1 MSVATPTLAGLP
13 RLLAGVAEHGSL
25 DLVAHLD
32 VHGPAPELPAPGRGR
47 HSALIDE
54 VEAAGLRGRGGAGYP
69 TALKMHAVTAARG
82 RRRTMVVVN
91 AAEGEPA
98 SLKDRT
104 LLESTPHLVLDGAA
118 LAARAVAAGEIVVCV
133 GEDTPEVLATVSA
146 AAAERNR
153 LRERIPMRIAAVP
166 GGYVAGQESAIVNHL
181 DGRAAKP
188 RHTPPMIFERGVGGR
203 PTLLSN
209 AETFAHVA
217 QIARHGAGWFRGLGT
232 AEHPGSTLVTL
243 GGPVVAPGVYEIGH
257 GTSLRSLVDAAG
269 GLTESLRAVL
279 IGGYSGTWIGA
290 SQAGDLTLDDGC
302 LAPHGAS
309 TGAGVVALLGE
320 SACPVAETVRVASWL
335 ADESAGQCG
344 PCIFGLDAVAG
355 RLDEWAAGLAGD
367 GREEQLRL
375 ASVIRG
381 RGACRHPDGALRFV
395 ASAIRVFAAEFA
407 DHGSRGPCGACTAAP
422 SLPLPGYERGS
433 PTPALAGAW
442 R

>member
-1 MSVATPTLAGLP
+1 MSAATPTLEGLP

-25 DLVAHLD
+25 DLIAHLD
-32 VHGPAPELPAPGRGR
+32 VHGPAPELPVPGRGR

-82 RRRTMVVVN
+82 RRRTTVVVN

-146 AAAERNR
+146 AAAERSR
-153 LRERIPMRIAAVP
+153 LRERIPLRIAAVP
-166 GGYVAGQESAIVNHL
+166 AGYVAGQESAIVNHL
-181 DGRAAKP
+181 DGGPAKP
-188 RHTPPMIFERGVGGR
+188 RHTPPMIFERGVAGR

-217 QIARHGAGWFRGLGT
+217 QIARHGAGWFRALGT
-232 AEHPGSTLVTL
+232 PEHPGSTLVTL
-243 GGPVVAPGVYEIGH
+243 SGPVAEPGVYEIGH

-279 IGGYSGTWIGA
+279 VGGYSGTWIDA
-290 SQAGDLTLDDGC
+290 SQAGGLTLDDGC

-367 GREEQLRL
+367 GRDEQRRL

-381 RGACRHPDGALRFV
+381 RGACRHPDGTLRFV
-395 ASAIRVFAAEFA
+395 ASAIAVFAAEFA
-407 DHGSRGPCGACTAAP
+407 DHGSRGPCGACAAAP
-422 SLPLPGYERGS
+422 SLPLPRYERGS